1 MVRWRWA
8 TISSES
14 RLGVEGQQAI
24 NKLTNAVDERVRDE
38 VAKANLTSQRL
49 GVKNLA
55 VAGDSILKL
64 KGFAAQAFDG
74 KTFLPKDRCWRCR
87 LTFGFTWLW
96 PEKDA
101 KDLNAAEIRDL
112 RMPMGQHQRYQNRWS
127 RKMRRISSVVELD
140 HVDDTTV
147 SAPHQDLC
155 LARRSSLK

>member
-1 MVRWRWA
+1 M
-8 TISSES
+8 
-14 RLGVEGQQAI
+14 EGQQAI
-24 NKLTNAVDERVRDE
+24 NKLINAVDERVRDE

-101 KDLNAAEIRDL
+101 KDLNAAEIRDYECRRDNTKGTETDGAGKCAEYHL
-112 RMPMGQHQRYQNRWS
+112 WWNSIMKMTQRLVPLIKGSAWL
-127 RKMRRISSVVELD
+127 VVHL
-140 HVDDTTV
+140 
-147 SAPHQDLC
+147 
-155 LARRSSLK
+155 